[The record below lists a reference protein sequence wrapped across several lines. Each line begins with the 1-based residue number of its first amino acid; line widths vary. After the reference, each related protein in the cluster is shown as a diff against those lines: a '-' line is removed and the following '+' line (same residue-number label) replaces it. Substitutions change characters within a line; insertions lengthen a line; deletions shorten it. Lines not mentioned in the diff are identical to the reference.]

1 MYWLRYSAHFNPLL
15 SVMQEPTSS
24 TPTAR
29 QHTPVKLCAARC
41 LWSTTNSL
49 SLRKSKY
56 LPHLLLK
63 PKKSKCD
70 KKQKRDFL
78 NEPLQV
84 QKKKEEQPQIHLF
97 PPGQWY
103 TLVFFHFSKFNIP
116 ISVEGLLRCI
126 LDEFADAPNELV

>member
-1 MYWLRYSAHFNPLL
+1 MYWLRYSAQFKPLL

-49 SLRKSKY
+49 SLRKSEY
-56 LPHLLLK
+56 QNVI
-63 PKKSKCD
+63 KSR
-70 KKQKRDFL
+70 RDFL
-78 NEPLQV
+78 NEYLQG
-84 QKKKEEQPQIHLF
+84 QKKKKGTATATDTFISTNRSMVCVSIF
-97 PPGQWY
+97 SF
-103 TLVFFHFSKFNIP
+103 LVSFNIP

-126 LDEFADAPNELV
+126 LDEFVDAPNELA